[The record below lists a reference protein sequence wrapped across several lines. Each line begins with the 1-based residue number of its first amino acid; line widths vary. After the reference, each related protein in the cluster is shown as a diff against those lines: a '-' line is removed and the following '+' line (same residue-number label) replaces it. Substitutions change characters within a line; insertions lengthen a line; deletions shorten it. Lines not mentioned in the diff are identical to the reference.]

1 MKTPSARTRE
11 SILVSHRRISRAQFL
26 GYLKKLEQEA
36 PVPEPKL
43 RQAAHQFGL
52 LIGILLDGAER
63 QHVKRDLVIYS
74 GINSAVIDQW
84 RAAVCVEHPSP
95 RIDQATLGN
104 SHNARVS
111 GAMLT
116 VRSRRQPHPQ
126 VMLIDAHGAINTGT
140 AAPLA
145 ERAVIV
151 ENLENF
157 LDLTGTLA
165 LFPKCGLGPMWQKAD
180 ILYGSGNSITN
191 HLLTPAFQQYQE
203 IGCLFDPDPGGVR
216 MCDTLYQR
224 GDLPPLHFLAPA
236 DLPARLEASL
246 RTIDKG
252 QRGQLAIHIRR
263 SPPCAH
269 VGGLIFKIGRHLEQE
284 TYLIPPTSTAESP
297 NESGL

>member
-1 MKTPSARTRE
+1 MDFE
-11 SILVSHRRISRAQFL
+11 EL
-26 GYLKKLEQEA
+26 
-36 PVPEPKL
+36 L
-43 RQAAHQFGL
+43 RGTQ
-52 LIGILLDGAER
+52 R
-63 QHVKRDLVIYS
+63 QHVIRDQVRYLHLDLAML
-74 GINSAVIDQW
+74 NQW
-84 RAAVCVEHPSP
+84 KAAVSVQHATP
-95 RIDQATLGN
+95 RIDQAALGN

-111 GAMLT
+111 GVMLT

-126 VMLIDAHGAINTGT
+126 VVLINAKGTIDAGT
-140 AAPLA
+140 AGPPA

-157 LDLTGTLA
+157 LNLPGTLA
-165 LFPKCGLGPMWQKAD
+165 LLPECGLGPEWQDAD

-191 HLLTPAFQQYQE
+191 HLLTPAFQQYRE
-203 IGCLFDPDPGGVR
+203 IGCLFDPDIGGVR

-236 DLPARLEASL
+236 DLPARLESSL

-252 QRGQLAIHIRR
+252 QREQLAMHIRR

-269 VGGLIFKIGRHLEQE
+269 VGGLIFKTGKHLEQE
-284 TYLIPPTSTAESP
+284 TYLIPPPSNAESP

>member
-1 MKTPSARTRE
+1 MA
-11 SILVSHRRISRAQFL
+11 SHRRINRTQLL
-26 GYLKKLEQEA
+26 GYLNKLEQEL

-52 LIGILLDGAER
+52 MIGDLLDGAER

-74 GINSAVIDQW
+74 GIESAVIDQW
-84 RAAVCVEHPSP
+84 RSAVGVEHASS
-95 RIDQATLGN
+95 RIDQAALGN

-126 VMLIDAHGAINTGT
+126 VVLIDSRGT
-140 AAPLA
+140 IDADSAPPPA

-157 LDLTGTLA
+157 LNLAGTLA
-165 LFPKCGLGPMWQKAD
+165 LLPQCGLGSEWQEAD

-191 HLLTPAFQQYQE
+191 HLLTPAFQQYRE
-203 IGCLFDPDPGGVR
+203 IGCLFDPDPGGIR

-224 GDLPPLHFLAPA
+224 GNLPPLHFLAPA
-236 DLPARLEASL
+236 DLPERLATSI
-246 RTIDKG
+246 RTIDKR
-252 QRGQLAIHIRR
+252 QREQLATHMRR
-263 SPPCAH
+263 SPPCAQ
-269 VGGLIFKIGRHLEQE
+269 VAGLIFKTGRHLEQE
-284 TYLIPPTSTAESP
+284 TYLISTPPRTETT
-297 NESGL
+297 

>member
-1 MKTPSARTRE
+1 M
-11 SILVSHRRISRAQFL
+11 VSHRRINRTQFL
-26 GYLKKLEQEA
+26 GYLTKLEQEL

-43 RQAAHQFGL
+43 RQAAYQFGL
-52 LIGILLDGAER
+52 MIGDLLDGAER

-74 GINSAVIDQW
+74 GISSAVIDQW
-84 RAAVCVEHPSP
+84 RAAVGVEHASP
-95 RIDQATLGN
+95 RIDQAALGN

-116 VRSRRQPHPQ
+116 VRNRRQPHPQ
-126 VMLIDAHGAINTGT
+126 VVLVDAQGTIDAGT
-140 AAPLA
+140 AAPPA

-165 LFPKCGLGPMWQKAD
+165 LLPECGLGPEWQEAD

-191 HLLTPAFQQYQE
+191 HLLTPAFQQYRE
-203 IGCLFDPDPGGVR
+203 IGCLFDPDPGGIR

-236 DLPARLEASL
+236 DLIERLAAST
-246 RTIDKG
+246 RVIEKG
-252 QRGQLAIHIRR
+252 QREQLAMHMRR

-269 VGGLIFKIGRHLEQE
+269 VGGLIFKTGKHLEQE
-284 TYLIPPTSTAESP
+284 TYLISSPSTAESP
-297 NESGL
+297 DESGL